1 MTFLILLLLVATAL
15 ALATIRR
22 TMHDGPGPSRPPASH
37 VEDPQFR
44 SPARG

>member
-15 ALATIRR
+15 AVETVRR
-22 TMHDGPGPSRPPASH
+22 TTHDGRGSSRPPASH
-37 VEDPQFR
+37 FEDPRFR

>member
-15 ALATIRR
+15 AVETVRR
-22 TMHDGPGPSRPPASH
+22 TSHDGPGPSRPPSSRFD
-37 VEDPQFR
+37 DPQFR